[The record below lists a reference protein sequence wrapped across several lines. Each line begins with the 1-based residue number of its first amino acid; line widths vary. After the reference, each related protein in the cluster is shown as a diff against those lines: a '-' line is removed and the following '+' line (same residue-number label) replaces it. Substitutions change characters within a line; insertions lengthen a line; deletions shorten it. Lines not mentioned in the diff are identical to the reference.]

1 MKDDVDIY
9 DKYIT
14 NDVYGY
20 TLYTD
25 ESGEGEDKPDWT
37 EEDSCWGFYGS
48 NIFESG
54 LADNLPGF
62 EEAFDAGTY
71 KTGRAE
77 KVVRYSYNFS

>member
-9 DKYIT
+9 DEYIT

-62 EEAFDAGTY
+62 EGAFDAGTH